1 MLEADVAILE
11 ERMAFVE
18 GRLVEQSR
26 SMNDLRESIVS
37 LERRM
42 DHRFD
47 GVDQRFV
54 AIDQRFVA
62 IDQRFT
68 GLERRMDQ
76 QFTALDQRIST
87 LDARMANQFLWV
99 VGLQITTIVA
109 VLTAVFV
116 R

>member
-47 GVDQRFV
+47 GV
-54 AIDQRFVA
+54 DQRFVA